1 MFYFKIY
8 GQKRTGTNYLTA
20 LFLNNFLDT
29 KVFMNIGGWKH
40 GKFVEYPNKNNLLNT
55 VDKRTKD
62 EIEVDETL
70 NLFVEK
76 KVNFII
82 IIKNPYMWIKS
93 ISEAERKQIT
103 PGFVKDHIKLWNDH
117 YSNYMQYIQ
126 NGTASLVK
134 YESLLTDPVGIMDS
148 IKQKFKLSTNNDYVF
163 EKRKLLPCSDSGL
176 GSTMNKI
183 CDASRYINPDVSKYL
198 TKNIINIINETI
210 DTKLMTFY
218 DYKIETV

>member
-1 MFYFKIY
+1 
-8 GQKRTGTNYLTA
+8 
-20 LFLNNFLDT
+20 
-29 KVFMNIGGWKH
+29 
-40 GKFVEYPNKNNLLNT
+40 
-55 VDKRTKD
+55 
-62 EIEVDETL
+62 
-70 NLFVEK
+70 
-76 KVNFII
+76 
-82 IIKNPYMWIKS
+82 
-93 ISEAERKQIT
+93 
-103 PGFVKDHIKLWNDH
+103 
-117 YSNYMQYIQ
+117 MQYIQ
-126 NGTASLVK
+126 NGTAILVK